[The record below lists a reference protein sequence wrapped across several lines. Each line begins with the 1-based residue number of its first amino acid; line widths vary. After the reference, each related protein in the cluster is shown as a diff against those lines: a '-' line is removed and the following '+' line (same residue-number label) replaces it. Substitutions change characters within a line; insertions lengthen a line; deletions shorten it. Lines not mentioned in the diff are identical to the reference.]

1 MSGKKKATPSSTVSS
16 TSKGGGGEAGGS
28 SRYDC
33 SLGLLTKKFVSLVQ
47 QVVCLI
53 DYVD

>member
-1 MSGKKKATPSSTVSS
+1 MSGKKKATPSSAVSS
-16 TSKGGGGEAGGS
+16 TSKGGETGGS

-47 QVVCLI
+47 QVVLCFAR
-53 DYVD
+53 V